1 MRQKGSSDLPKAS
14 RSWDWI
20 PGRLASTSAFNLP
33 TYFLIVFFFNIQF
46 KIYRKIKKAQRVPK
60 HSLSSFS
67 CYRHLTLRWSTCY
80 N

>member
-33 TYFLIVFFFNIQF
+33 TYFLIVFFLTYSLRFIEKLRKHRGFQNIPYPVSPVTD
-46 KIYRKIKKAQRVPK
+46 I
-60 HSLSSFS
+60 
-67 CYRHLTLRWSTCY
+67 LR
-80 N
+80 